1 MPAIRGGG
9 TSPYVRVSLYVL
21 ISGYTLS
28 RYHLKLRHFSLWRR
42 ASRSDTSPKSTPGFC
57 ETGSEAGQ
65 TLGCTEPR
73 QPRPLPRV
81 GELRDPQAPLQECPC
96 PQASLSGTLL
106 SSQDPARSRAAGLMA
121 KAWCLWPV
129 CRRSRWRPAWPSV
142 GHWRRVWA
150 WLACHAL
157 HTHLGG
163 NLKHPEYCCLL
174 GLGQEVCVTG

>member
-57 ETGSEAGQ
+57 KAGSEAGPAV
-65 TLGCTEPR
+65 GCAEPR
-73 QPRPLPRV
+73 QPRPRPRV
-81 GELRDPQAPLQECPC
+81 GELHRHQEHPR
-96 PQASLSGTLL
+96 PQASLSGNLL

-121 KAWCLWPV
+121 KAWRLWPL
-129 CRRSRWRPAWPSV
+129 CSRFRQRPAWPSV
-142 GHWRRVWA
+142 GHWRYVWD

-157 HTHLGG
+157 YTHLGG
-163 NLKHPEYCCLL
+163 NFEHPKYCCLP
-174 GLGQEVCVTG
+174 GLCYRGQGVCATG